1 MAYVLIGASTCAFS
15 DKGYYP
21 YKRRRFLPAM
31 YVHSL
36 CNIGFSL
43 QITFLLRLNL
53 TNFTMIQVYIAML
66 ILLYNHHTMYYIP
79 YFYDLSTFAIQQ

>member
-36 CNIGFSL
+36 CNIGFFF
-43 QITFLLRLNL
+43 TNHNLLRLNL
-53 TNFTMIQVYIAML
+53 TNFTTIQVYIAML
-66 ILLYNHHTMYYIP
+66 IYNYHI
-79 YFYDLSTFAIQQ
+79 IN

>member
-43 QITFLLRLNL
+43 QSTFCHNNL
-53 TNFTMIQVYIAML
+53 TNFTTIQIYIAML
-66 ILLYNHHTMYYIP
+66 IYNYHI
-79 YFYDLSTFAIQQ
+79 IN